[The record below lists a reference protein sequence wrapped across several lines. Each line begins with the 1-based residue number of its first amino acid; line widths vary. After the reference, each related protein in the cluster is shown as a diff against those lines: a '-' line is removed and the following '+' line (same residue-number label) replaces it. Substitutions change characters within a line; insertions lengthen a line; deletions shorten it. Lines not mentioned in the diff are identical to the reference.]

1 MRCVSPRSRLRPAA
15 GAAEVRPSRPSA
27 SGLSAFTAPLRHM
40 RGQRRA
46 ESFGRWESWFGRER
60 RRLELAQPQGS
71 GLHKKFGFSLRQAA
85 HGWLV
90 ASAVTALS
98 VSSLAAASAREVI
111 DSAGRKVQVPDRVER
126 VVAAGPPASVL
137 VVMLAPEKLVG
148 WNLNPK
154 ESELAFLPSA
164 VRKLPDIGRLTGRGG
179 TANLEVV
186 MAAKPDLIL
195 DFGSVNDTYVSLAD
209 RVQAQTGIPCILI
222 GGRFDETVMALRT
235 VGSIFGVAER
245 AKQLGDRTETIFA
258 EVERVVRSTPVTQHP
273 RVYLARRA
281 NGLETGNRGSINTE
295 IIERSGGVNVVDTGR
310 ENGGLVNVSLE
321 QILQWNPDTII
332 TTDRNFTDQM
342 KAGSPWTN
350 VEAVRRGRVFLSP
363 SLPYGWIDGPPSLN
377 RILGLQWLVRLFF
390 PDRFQSDIR
399 NESRNFY
406 KLFYQVE
413 VIDAQLDGLLEGAK

>member
-1 MRCVSPRSRLRPAA
+1 MRCVSPLSRLRPAA

-71 GLHKKFGFSLRQAA
+71 GLHKKSGFSLRQAA

-164 VRKLPDIGRLTGRGG
+164 VRKW
-179 TANLEVV
+179 V
-186 MAAKPDLIL
+186 
-195 DFGSVNDTYVSLAD
+195 
-209 RVQAQTGIPCILI
+209 
-222 GGRFDETVMALRT
+222 
-235 VGSIFGVAER
+235 
-245 AKQLGDRTETIFA
+245 
-258 EVERVVRSTPVTQHP
+258 TP
-273 RVYLARRA
+273 
-281 NGLETGNRGSINTE
+281 
-295 IIERSGGVNVVDTGR
+295 SGG
-310 ENGGLVNVSLE
+310 L
-321 QILQWNPDTII
+321 
-332 TTDRNFTDQM
+332 
-342 KAGSPWTN
+342 
-350 VEAVRRGRVFLSP
+350 
-363 SLPYGWIDGPPSLN
+363 
-377 RILGLQWLVRLFF
+377 
-390 PDRFQSDIR
+390 
-399 NESRNFY
+399 
-406 KLFYQVE
+406 
-413 VIDAQLDGLLEGAK
+413 